1 MSAAAWGSDDSWDI
15 FSLNELAEGDLD
27 SYLQKVAD
35 RAASKFDASGASI
48 FLSDDDSGLYRVRA
62 RAGSHSTVPDSAV
75 IVRSQG
81 IAGRVV
87 TAGTAR
93 ILGDIG
99 SEPDLIDIGPKERS
113 SVASSLIVPLIEP
126 SGEVIGVLNLSRHEA
141 ANKFESDDLELAKAV
156 ASMVA
161 LAVSNARLMHKL
173 RRQMYEVQNTSEKL
187 QAVFDSVS
195 TAMLV
200 LDPVGNVAEFNAS
213 ARALVSRKGKGWVR
227 SESVTPAIQ
236 GAIESLRESGASQSV
251 RVLDPGSGK
260 SWLLHGTPL
269 TSGGLV
275 LTMLDLTDH
284 EAALRESERLIRLAE
299 IGQMTAAVAHEIR
312 NPLTGIRSAAQVV
325 RDDPSVAAEFLA
337 VIDEEVVKLSNL
349 CDEFLAFA
357 RPLELELLPCDL
369 GAIVADVCERQRP
382 EFDADGVELTL
393 QVATGMPT
401 INLDAR
407 RVGQVVINLLR
418 NARQACSRGSK
429 VQVRV
434 ESGWF
439 SVADYGHGM
448 APDLLERL
456 FSPFF
461 TTKPDGTGLGLS
473 NVRRILDGHGAKVS
487 VESELGKGSRFTVQF
502 DRSRA

>member
-1 MSAAAWGSDDSWDI
+1 MSAAAWGSNDSWDI

-27 SYLQKVAD
+27 SYLQKVAE

-48 FLSDDDSGLYRVRA
+48 FLSDDDLGLYRVRA

-99 SEPDLIDIGPKERS
+99 REPDLIDIGPKEMRM
-113 SVASSLIVPLIEP
+113 VASSLIVPLIEP

-141 ANKFESDDLELAKAV
+141 ANKFGPDELELAKAV

-161 LAVSNARLMHKL
+161 LAVSNARLMHRL

-187 QAVFDSVS
+187 QAVFDSVG

-200 LDPVGNVAEFNAS
+200 LDPQGGVAEFNAS
-213 ARALVSRKGKGWVR
+213 ARAYVAKNGRSWVR
-227 SESVTPAIQ
+227 SDSVPAAIQ
-236 GAIESLRESGASQSV
+236 SAIESLRETGASESR
-251 RVLDPGSGK
+251 RVLDPDSGK
-260 SWLLHGTPL
+260 SWLLHGTTL

-275 LTMLDLTDH
+275 LTLLDLTDH
-284 EAALRESERLIRLAE
+284 EAALREAERLRRLAE

-325 RDDPSVAAEFLA
+325 RDDPTVAAEFLG
-337 VIDEEVVKLSNL
+337 VIDEEVLKLSNL

-357 RPLELELLPCDL
+357 KPLELDLHPCDL
-369 GAIVADVCERQRP
+369 GAIVAEACELQRP
-382 EFDADGVELTL
+382 EFDADGIGLTL
-393 QVATGMPT
+393 QVAPEMPT
-401 INLDAR
+401 MKLDAR
-407 RVGQVVINLLR
+407 RVGQVVLNLLR
-418 NARQACSRGSK
+418 NARQACQRGSR

-434 ESGWF
+434 EHGWF

-448 APDLLERL
+448 APAQLERL

-461 TTKPDGTGLGLS
+461 TTKPDGTGLGLC
-473 NVRRILDGHGAKVS
+473 NVRRILDGHGAKIG
-487 VESELGKGSRFTVQF
+487 VESKLGEGSRFTVRF
-502 DRSRA
+502 DRSGA